1 MIVKYKNKILRHS
14 LIFEL
19 LWLLLGIISIS
30 FDSSHY
36 FYYGYVI
43 CGLLYLACYAFYSYY
58 HYLTISDSNITKHG
72 LPNKTL
78 LFSDI
83 NRVTYI
89 AGEYSLFTATKKLT
103 INKDLVDPSSLE
115 ELETIIERLKL

>member
-14 LIFEL
+14 LTFGL
-19 LWLLLGIISIS
+19 LWIVIGTINVILDNSNLYKYSFVILG
-30 FDSSHY
+30 
-36 FYYGYVI
+36 
-43 CGLLYLACYAFYSYY
+43 LMYLANYIYQKHY
-58 HYLTISDSNITKHG
+58 HYLNLTDSSITKNG
-72 LPNKTL
+72 LFSKTL

-103 INKDLVDPSSLE
+103 IYKDLVDPSSLE